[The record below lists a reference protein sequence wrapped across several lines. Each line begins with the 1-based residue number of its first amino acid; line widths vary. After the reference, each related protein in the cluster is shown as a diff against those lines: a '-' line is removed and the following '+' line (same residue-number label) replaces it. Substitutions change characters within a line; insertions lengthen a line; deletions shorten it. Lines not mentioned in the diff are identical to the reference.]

1 MRALSKFFKLPEE
14 NVQIAFSGGRT
25 SAFMLH
31 QILEENGDLKRD
43 NVRVIF
49 ANTGREM
56 PQTLDF
62 VQEVQDRWGVSIEWV
77 EYRPDKPWYAIVNH
91 NSASRNGEP
100 FDFLIRK
107 RKMLPNIAMRFCT
120 QEMKIKSARRLCRS
134 FGWDQWQTACGIRFD
149 ELRRARPSFDKRI
162 INWFP
167 LVNGKVDKADIIA
180 FWQKQSF
187 DLDLP
192 LVENGNPFGNCD
204 GCFLKSESSKALLH
218 RMFPER
224 SQWWQDQEKKL
235 NATFRDG
242 MKLSEIA
249 DFVDRQGDW
258 IFDTE
263 GALCQ
268 ADDGEC
274 TE

>member
-1 MRALSKFFKLPEE
+1 MGSEMCIRDRFG
-14 NVQIAFSGGRT
+14 AFLWCVWAR
-25 SAFMLH
+25 
-31 QILEENGDLKRD
+31 
-43 NVRVIF
+43 
-49 ANTGREM
+49 
-56 PQTLDF
+56 
-62 VQEVQDRWGVSIEWV
+62 EVQDRWGVSIEWV

-180 FWQKQSF
+180 FWQ
-187 DLDLP
+187 
-192 LVENGNPFGNCD
+192 
-204 GCFLKSESSKALLH
+204 
-218 RMFPER
+218 
-224 SQWWQDQEKKL
+224 
-235 NATFRDG
+235 
-242 MKLSEIA
+242 
-249 DFVDRQGDW
+249 
-258 IFDTE
+258 
-263 GALCQ
+263 
-268 ADDGEC
+268 
-274 TE
+274 

>member
-1 MRALSKFFKLPEE
+1 MTLEAFRLPEE

-25 SAFMLH
+25 SAYMLH
-31 QILEENGDLKRD
+31 QILEANGDLKRN

-62 VQEVQDRWGVSIEWV
+62 VQKVQDQWDVCVDWV
-77 EYRPDKPWYAIVNH
+77 EYRPNKPWHEVVSYDT
-91 NSASRNGEP
+91 ASRNGEP
-100 FDFLIRK
+100 FDFLIKK

-149 ELRRARPSFDKRI
+149 ELTRARPSFDKRI

-258 IFDTE
+258 IFDTQ